1 MLNRPQLPD
10 NVNELQVLLSA
21 QWAEVEILKLTCET
35 FKIECDTLSLER
47 KSLKIACDTLVSEYE
62 TLKLTSSDDKQEIQR
77 LSLLLDML
85 RRKLFGQKSEKL
97 NRQIDQLELALE
109 ALHISQGERIPAQQV
124 EAEVKT
130 PHTAPQRRPL
140 AEHLPRETQTHLP
153 AGNRCPDCG
162 QSLEAAKV
170 LGEDVSEV
178 LEYVPASFR
187 VIRHIRPRLA
197 CPCGNCIA
205 QAPAPSRPIAR
216 SFAGAGLLAHIMVA
230 KYGDHLPLYRQQQI
244 YAREG
249 VELSDSTL
257 GDWVGACHQL
267 LRPLIDALHQH
278 VFSAQKLHTDDTP
291 ISVLAPGTGKTRQ
304 ARLWTYV
311 RDDRPSGNR
320 EAPAVWFRYSPDR
333 KGIHPQMHLQHYTG
347 ILQAD
352 AYAGYNALYESG
364 RILEA
369 ACWAH
374 VRRKFY
380 DIHVNRPSP
389 ITTHVLAEIAKLYQ
403 VETAVWGSSSEQRRV
418 MRQAESYAIVTGLQV
433 WLTEQTKTLSRKSVT
448 MDAISYAF
456 NQWQALSRYLDDG
469 RIEIDNNAA
478 ERSVRG
484 IAIGRKNYLF
494 LGSDLGGE
502 RAATRYS
509 LIGSAKLNDIYPEAY
524 LRHVLSVIAEH
535 HVNQLAERLPWNVTL
550 TE

>member
-1 MLNRPQLPD
+1 MLNHTQLPD
-10 NVNELQVLLSA
+10 NIEELQALLSVQFTEFA
-21 QWAEVEILKLTCET
+21 ALKLESDTLKLERDTFKRERDLLKLT
-35 FKIECDTLSLER
+35 
-47 KSLKIACDTLVSEYE
+47 A
-62 TLKLTSSDDKQEIQR
+62 SDNQQEIQR
-77 LSLLLDML
+77 LTLLLDML
-85 RRKLFGQKSEKL
+85 KRKLFGQKSEKL
-97 NRQIDQLELALE
+97 NRQIDQLELELE
-109 ALHISQGERIPAQQV
+109 ALHISQGERIPVSQG
-124 EAEVKT
+124 EAEVKPLHT
-130 PHTAPQRRPL
+130 PTPRTAPQRRPL
-140 AEHLPRETQTHLP
+140 PEHLPRDTQTHLP
-153 AGNRCPDCG
+153 TGNTCPACG
-162 QSLEAAKV
+162 HSLEAASM

-178 LEYVPASFR
+178 LEYIPASFR
-187 VIRHIRPRLA
+187 VIRHVRPRVA
-197 CPCGNCIA
+197 CQCGNCIA

-249 VELSDSTL
+249 VELSGSTL

-267 LRPLIDALHQH
+267 LRPLIDALHRY
-278 VFSAQKLHTDDTP
+278 VFSAEKLHTDDTP
-291 ISVLAPGTGKTRQ
+291 IAVLAPGTGKTKQ

-311 RDDRPSGNR
+311 RDDRPSGNLD
-320 EAPAVWFRYSPDR
+320 APAVWFRYSPDR
-333 KGIHPQMHLQHYTG
+333 KSIHPQTHLQHYTG

-380 DIHVNRPSP
+380 DIHVSRPSP
-389 ITTHVLAEIAKLYQ
+389 ITTHVLAQIAKLYQ
-403 VETAVWGSSSEQRRV
+403 IESAVRGSSPEQRRHI
-418 MRQAESYAIVTGLQV
+418 RQVESTPIVTALHA
-433 WLTEQTKTLSRKSVT
+433 WLTEQIKTLSRKSV
-448 MDAISYAF
+448 MMEAITYAF
-456 NQWQALSRYLDDG
+456 NQWPALSRYLDDG

-502 RAATRYS
+502 RAATMYS
-509 LIGSAKLNDIYPEAY
+509 LIGSAKLNDINPEAY
-524 LRHVLSVIAEH
+524 LRHVLSVIAEYP
-535 HVNQLAERLPWNVTL
+535 VNRVAELLPWNVTSGS
-550 TE
+550 

>member
-1 MLNRPQLPD
+1 MLTRPQLPD
-10 NVNELQVLLSA
+10 NVDELKALLSA
-21 QWAEVEILKLTCET
+21 QFTEVEALKLESNA
-35 FKIECDTLSLER
+35 FKLERDTIKLERDTLQ
-47 KSLKIACDTLVSEYE
+47 
-62 TLKLTSSDDKQEIQR
+62 LTSSDDKQEIQR
-77 LSLLLDML
+77 LSLLLEML
-85 RRKLFGQKSEKL
+85 KRKLFGQKSEKL
-97 NRQIDQLELALE
+97 NRQIDQLELELE
-109 ALHISQGERIPAQQV
+109 ALHITQGERIPAQQP
-124 EAEVKT
+124 EAEVK
-130 PHTAPQRRPL
+130 PRSAPQRRPL
-140 AEHLPRETQTHLP
+140 PEHLPRETQTHLP
-153 AGNRCPDCG
+153 EGNICPDCG
-162 QSLEAAKV
+162 QSLESAKV
-170 LGEDVSEV
+170 LGEDISEV

-187 VIRHIRPRLA
+187 VIRHVRPRFA
-197 CPCGNCIA
+197 CQCGNCIA
-205 QAPAPSRPIAR
+205 QAAAPSRPIAR

-230 KYGDHLPLYRQQQI
+230 KYGDHLPLYRQQQM

-278 VFSAQKLHTDDTP
+278 VFSAEKLHTDDTP
-291 ISVLAPGTGKTRQ
+291 IAVLAPGTGKTRQ

-333 KGIHPQMHLQHYTG
+333 KGIHPQTHLQHYTG

-380 DIHVNRPSP
+380 DIHVSRPAP
-389 ITTHVLAEIAKLYQ
+389 ITTHVLAEIGKLYQ
-403 VETAVWGSSSEQRRV
+403 IESAVHGSQPEQRRA
-418 MRQAESYAIVTGLQV
+418 MRQTESNSIVTGLHT
-433 WLTEQTKTLSRKSVT
+433 WLTEQIKTLSRKSVT
-448 MDAISYAF
+448 MEAITYAF
-456 NQWQALSRYLDDG
+456 NQWSALSRYLNDG

-502 RAATRYS
+502 RAATMYS
-509 LIGSAKLNDIYPEAY
+509 LIGSAKLNNINPEAY
-524 LRHVLSVIAEH
+524 LRHVLSVIADYP
-535 HVNQLAERLPWNVTL
+535 VNRMAELLPWNMTL
-550 TE
+550 AP